1 MQGQT
6 LIKTNIL
13 LKIKIL
19 PEQLVAR
26 QIFSRIDQYFHFIII
41 NAENATL
48 HKHITQN
55 GRSMFKV
62 ISEIIEKFA
71 LIPIE
76 NSSFFVKL
84 ILTIHIVMFKIK
96 HDYVIIIQTKLV
108 LI

>member
-1 MQGQT
+1 MS
-6 LIKTNIL
+6 KM
-13 LKIKIL
+13 
-19 PEQLVAR
+19 
-26 QIFSRIDQYFHFIII
+26 IFSRIDQYFHFIII

-71 LIPIE
+71 LIPSQ
-76 NSSFFVKL
+76 NSSFLLRLV
-84 ILTIHIVMFKIK
+84 LTIHIVMFKIK
-96 HDYVIIIQTKLV
+96 YSNVIVIQTKLI